1 MRAEL
6 LILISLLTLGWGERE
21 REREVKRYLTKYGYP
36 TDHMEAA
43 VTMFQRLA
51 GLKETGRVDEETFQQ
66 IQVPRCGALD
76 VEEEEDHHHHDESPV
91 QYLISDYPL
100 PHQSLMSSEDI
111 DRVVGAAARLWSVGK
126 VRLERSD
133 NAEKVGVKIVFCDL
147 SQCLQDSSPEELA
160 RPVYNITT
168 GLTTIYLDTNQ
179 PWADSSTL
187 SVLAYGAAINLQVQ
201 LLQVKQY
208 NKPIISCFE

>member
-6 LILISLLTLGWGERE
+6 LILISLLTLGWGESE

-36 TDHMEAA
+36 TDHLEAS

-51 GLKETGRVDEETFQQ
+51 GLKETGLVDEETFQQ

-76 VEEEEDHHHHDESPV
+76 VEEEEDHHHHQHDESPV
-91 QYLISDYPL
+91 LYWISDYPL
-100 PHQSLMSSEDI
+100 AHQSLMSHQDI
-111 DRVVGAAARLWSVGK
+111 DRVVEAAARLWSVGQ

-133 NAEKVGVKIVFCDL
+133 NPEKVAVKIVFCDL

-168 GLTTIYLDTNQ
+168 GLTTIYLDINQ

-187 SVLAYGAAINLQVQ
+187 AVLAYGAAINLQVQ
-201 LLQVKQY
+201 LLQVK
-208 NKPIISCFE
+208 